1 MGFGAARSAPKA
13 SMLVAFL
20 GAAAE
25 VTAARAAGADAFIV
39 DARAAPLAKDDLSG
53 LREAA
58 GSLPLGAWTPVASAA
73 HVRELRAAGIDFLLV
88 EAEAPAAALLESD
101 LGFALVLPDSPE
113 EPFLRSLE
121 ALDLEALFVPRLP
134 QPLTVAGQLELGR
147 VHLLGRRPL
156 ICTAPADVSA
166 EDLQCLRSA
175 GVAVVLA
182 AAVAEVARLKEQV
195 AALPPRRPRREER
208 PVVSL
213 PRGQAAA
220 EEEED
225 DDRLA
230 GTLP

>member
-1 MGFGAARSAPKA
+1 MGFGAARTAPKA

-25 VTAARAAGADAFIV
+25 VTAARAAGADAVVV
-39 DARAAPLAKDDLSG
+39 DARRAPLAKADLSR

-58 GSLPLGAWTPVASAA
+58 GSLPLGAWAPIASAA
-73 HVRELRAAGIDFLLV
+73 DARELRAAGVDFLLV
-88 EAEAPAAALLESD
+88 EAEAPAAALLEND
-101 LGFALVLPDSPE
+101 LGFVLVLPDSPE

-121 ALDLEALFVPRLP
+121 ALDLEALFLPRLP
-134 QPLTVAGQLELGR
+134 RPLTVAGQLEVGR

-156 ICTAPADVSA
+156 IGAAPADVSA

-175 GVAVVLA
+175 GVAAVLA
-182 AAVAEVARLKEQV
+182 AAVADVGRLKERV

-230 GTLP
+230 GTLA